1 MGYLSKQEY
10 EKKLA
15 AIRRDNASIARKRSL
30 KKERTKYRCKLK
42 IPSTSKLLLWT
53 AILLCVEIIWFC
65 EFAFAVTKDT
75 SFLYVLAG
83 VPTTLVPTI
92 LSYYH
97 KSKCENTAGGI
108 VYETAMSQIETG
120 GGEEAVG

>member
-1 MGYLSKQEY
+1 MSYLSKQEY

-15 AIRRDNASIARKRSL
+15 VIRRDNASIARKRSL
-30 KKERTKYRCKLK
+30 KKERTKYRRKVKL
-42 IPSTSKLLLWT
+42 PSTSKLLLWT
-53 AILLCVEIIWFC
+53 AVLLCVEIIWFC

-83 VPTTLVPTI
+83 VPATLVPTI

>member
-1 MGYLSKQEY
+1 MAYLSKQEY
-10 EKKLA
+10 ERRLT
-15 AIRRDNASIARKRSL
+15 AIRADNISTARKLSL
-30 KKERTKYRCKLK
+30 KKERSKYRRKMKL
-42 IPSTSKLLLWT
+42 PSTSKLLLWT
-53 AILLCVEIIWFC
+53 AVLLCVEIIGFC

-97 KSKCENTAGGI
+97 KSKCENTTGGI
-108 VYETAMSQIETG
+108 VYETAMSKIETG
-120 GGEEAVG
+120 GSEEAVG